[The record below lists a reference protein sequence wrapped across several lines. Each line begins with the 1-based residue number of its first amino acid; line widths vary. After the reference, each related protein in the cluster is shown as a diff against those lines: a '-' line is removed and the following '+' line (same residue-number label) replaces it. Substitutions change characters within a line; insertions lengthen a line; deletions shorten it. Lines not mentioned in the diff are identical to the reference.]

1 MGQNFLP
8 MLDLLQRTMLLH
20 ATCSTVHCCGLFFDR
35 TLCLHLCLL
44 HLKLLLPTALL
55 QRAVD
60 ANGTFKV
67 EVVVQMRQSPMQRD
81 VVRQLLPQAEAS
93 WWAPGHIGWTIFPT
107 DTDTFEV
114 CVA

>member
-1 MGQNFLP
+1 MCTPAHACLP
-8 MLDLLQRTMLLH
+8 TIHLH
-20 ATCSTVHCCGLFFDR
+20 TAHPTIIHHRCH
-35 TLCLHLCLL
+35 
-44 HLKLLLPTALL
+44 PTALL

-93 WWAPGHIGWTIFPT
+93 WWSPGHIGWTIFPA
-107 DTDTFEV
+107 DTDSFEV
-114 CVA
+114 GMSCVMLLCYMHVTDLLALQ